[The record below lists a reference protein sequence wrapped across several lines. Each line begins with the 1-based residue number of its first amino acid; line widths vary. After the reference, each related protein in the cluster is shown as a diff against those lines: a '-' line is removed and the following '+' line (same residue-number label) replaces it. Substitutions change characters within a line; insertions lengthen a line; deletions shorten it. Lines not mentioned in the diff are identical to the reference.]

1 MYFSFKIDR
10 FLYIYKIIHQKLAM
24 AKITC
29 MDYGFD
35 CSYVAEGEVEH
46 VISQYQKHS
55 TDEHG
60 IEYSAEALT
69 QVILRQ
75 QG

>member
-1 MYFSFKIDR
+1 
-10 FLYIYKIIHQKLAM
+10 M

-29 MDYGFD
+29 MDYGFE
-35 CSYVAEGEVEH
+35 CPYQIEGEVND
-46 VISQYQKHS
+46 VIDEYRKHS
-55 TDEHG
+55 MNEHG
-60 IEYSAEALT
+60 IEYSSEALT

>member
-1 MYFSFKIDR
+1 
-10 FLYIYKIIHQKLAM
+10 M
-24 AKITC
+24 ARITC
-29 MDYGFD
+29 RDYGFE
-35 CSYVAEGEVEH
+35 CSYEIEGEVEH
-46 VISQYQKHS
+46 VIENYQKHS

-60 IEYSAEALT
+60 IEYSSEALT

>member
-1 MYFSFKIDR
+1 MPKI
-10 FLYIYKIIHQKLAM
+10 K
-24 AKITC
+24 C
-29 MDYGFD
+29 MDYGFE
-35 CSYVAEGEVEH
+35 CPYEIEGEVEH
-46 VISQYQKHS
+46 VISEYKKHS

>member
-1 MYFSFKIDR
+1 MP
-10 FLYIYKIIHQKLAM
+10 
-24 AKITC
+24 KITC
-29 MDYGFD
+29 MDYGFE
-35 CSYVAEGEVEH
+35 CPYEIEGEVEH
-46 VISQYQKHS
+46 VISEYKIDS

>member
-1 MYFSFKIDR
+1 MAETKA
-10 FLYIYKIIHQKLAM
+10 KIIYTELLK
-24 AKITC
+24 
-29 MDYGFD
+29 
-35 CSYVAEGEVEH
+35 EGEVEN
-46 VISQYQKHS
+46 VIGEYRKHS

-60 IEYSAEALT
+60 IEYSIEALT